1 MAIKA
6 KTKQSKVY
14 LVLSEKNNHLFG
26 AFPFS
31 DEGLKEAEAYAKKIT
46 KKNKEGY
53 FVKLS

>member
-14 LVLSEKNNHLFG
+14 LVLSERNNHLFG

-31 DEGLKEAEAYAKKIT
+31 DEGLKQAEAYAKKIAR
-46 KKNKEGY
+46 KNKENY

>member
-1 MAIKA
+1 MATKT

-14 LVLSEKNNHLFG
+14 LVLSERNNHLFG

-31 DEGLKEAEAYAKKIT
+31 EEGLKQAQAYAKKIGR
-46 KKNKEGY
+46 KNKENY

>member
-1 MAIKA
+1 MAT
-6 KTKQSKVY
+6 KTKIKQSKVY

-31 DEGLKEAEAYAKKIT
+31 EDGLKEAEAYAKKIT
-46 KKNKEGY
+46 RKNKEKY

>member
-1 MAIKA
+1 MATRI

-46 KKNKEGY
+46 KKNKEKY